1 MRKII
6 LTALGCACLA
16 LLLGWLVTA
25 QANASS
31 SNDSASLLIVL
42 VSIPLLLASV
52 VFSVGASW
60 VLRSDS
66 AASSAR
72 HHNARVALCVRSQ
85 PIAVTGL
92 PHRLRLSGELVIS
105 LVIAPV
111 TALVTALSQPD

>member
-52 VFSVGASW
+52 VFSFGASW
-60 VLRSDS
+60 VLRSAQQRQAHGITTLAWRCAFALNLLLS
-66 AASSAR
+66 LAYLTVFGYLASLLFR
-72 HHNARVALCVRSQ
+72 
-85 PIAVTGL
+85 
-92 PHRLRLSGELVIS
+92 
-105 LVIAPV
+105 
-111 TALVTALSQPD
+111 